1 MRAASACT
9 LPSKHRLPALI
20 YISGSRNIHIN
31 IHTEPHTGSEP
42 IMDLKQFNFIQYTE
56 AELKQIA
63 PLQNIFARQTELLLS
78 LAEKTAAAKGEAAAE
93 YLAQMQKANKELET
107 VRAELYKINEAA
119 EERYYK
125 SVPTEQAILDDARK
139 VLAVASKEDYETHQ
153 TQLYQGY
160 TALAEYIESNKD
172 RLSEAELERY
182 NDIIAASASE
192 PPEPDY
198 SGYFAYL
205 IGCTHLQINALK
217 YHKLHNAPLADLI
230 REQAAGAYKPPEQQT
245 KPLTEQQT
253 EAILR
258 TTRPESLIS
267 INDAATNKIFNPI
280 WQTKAIAKFGER
292 TTGQLFFEEIE
303 ITTGKKGKQKV
314 NSLVSVWYDDNITF
328 TRNDK
333 TIVLNDY
340 DRAVFN
346 AIITLYLNGT
356 TAFTLPMLYGAITGK
371 ENSDIYLKPETK
383 SELLAALNKLRKS
396 EVELKFD
403 NEAGQYTFT
412 DESGNTLTLH
422 RFKETIINIGEAD
435 ITLNGNPVRAYV
447 ISSKPKLLSYAQ
459 AKKQI
464 VTTPYKALELKH
476 NAEGKT
482 RTGLKNTPE
491 VIALRQFLIDE
502 IARINSPKQ
511 SSHITYDAIYSR
523 VAFVKQIDELN
534 KKQKL
539 STRQSTLAILNNFVA
554 ENYIK
559 AYKEV
564 TQGRAYHHIEIIP
577 ASEQS

>member
-1 MRAASACT
+1 MD
-9 LPSKHRLPALI
+9 
-20 YISGSRNIHIN
+20 IS
-31 IHTEPHTGSEP
+31 
-42 IMDLKQFNFIQYTE
+42 QFNFIQFTE
-56 AELKQIA
+56 EELNEQAQWETIHHQ
-63 PLQNIFARQTELLLS
+63 QNELLLS
-78 LAEKTAAAKGEAAAE
+78 LTEQLTKTNEGETDK
-93 YLAQMQKANKELET
+93 LIAQMQETIKEMGT
-107 VRAELYKINEAA
+107 ARTELMKIYRAA
-119 EERYYK
+119 EIRYYE

-139 VLAVASKEDYETHQ
+139 VLAVATKEDYENTRKQ
-153 TQLYQGY
+153 SY
-160 TALAEYIESNKD
+160 TNYKNISEYIKKD
-172 RLSEAELERY
+172 KERY
-182 NDIIAASASE
+182 KDVHNAYFNLIALSHTK
-192 PPEPDY
+192 PPKLNY

-205 IGCTHLQINALK
+205 IGCTRLQLNAFK
-217 YHKLHNAPLADLI
+217 HHNLHDAPLADLI
-230 REQAAGAYKPPEQQT
+230 REQAAAAYEPPE
-245 KPLTEQQT
+245 PLTEQQA

-267 INDAATNKIFNPI
+267 INDAATNRIFNPV
-280 WQTKAIAKFGER
+280 WQTQAIAKYGEL
-292 TTGQLFFEEIE
+292 TTGQLFFTDIE
-303 ITTGKKGKQKV
+303 IITGKKGKQKV

-328 TRNDK
+328 TQNNK

-356 TAFTLPMLYGAITGK
+356 TAFTLPMLFGLITGK
-371 ENSDIYLKPETK
+371 ENSDIKLRPETK
-383 SELLAALNKLRKS
+383 RELLAALNKLKKS

-403 NEAGQYTFT
+403 NEAEQYTFK
-412 DESGNTLTLH
+412 DENGNTLTLH
-422 RFKETIINIGEAD
+422 RFKESIINIGEAD
-435 ITLNGNPVRAYV
+435 IILNGNPVRAYV

-464 VTTPYKALELKH
+464 VTTPYKAIELKH
-476 NAEGKT
+476 NAEGKA

-511 SSHITYDAIYSR
+511 SNHITYDAIYSR
-523 VAFVKQIDELN
+523 IAFVKQIDELN

-554 ENYIK
+554 EKYIK

-577 ASEQS
+577 ASEQG

>member
-1 MRAASACT
+1 
-9 LPSKHRLPALI
+9 
-20 YISGSRNIHIN
+20 
-31 IHTEPHTGSEP
+31 
-42 IMDLKQFNFIQYTE
+42 MDLSQFNFIQYTD
-56 AELKQIA
+56 AELKKIK

-78 LAEKTAAAKGEAAAE
+78 LAEKTAAAKGEAEAE
-93 YLAQMQKANKELET
+93 YLAQMQRANKQIET
-107 VRAELYKINEAA
+107 VKAELIEINKAA
-119 EERYYK
+119 EERYFK

-139 VLAVASKEDYETHQ
+139 VLAVASKEEYETSQ
-153 TQLYQGY
+153 TQLYTGY

-172 RLSEAELERY
+172 RLSEAELKKY
-182 NDIIAASASE
+182 NDIIASASE
-192 PPEPDY
+192 PPKFDY
-198 SGYFAYL
+198 EGYFVYL
-205 IGCTHLQINALK
+205 IGCTRLQNLALA
-217 YHKLHNAPLADLI
+217 YHNLSKAPLTDLLL
-230 REQAAGAYKPPEQQT
+230 EKAAGAYEPPEQQSE
-245 KPLTEQQT
+245 PLTEQQT

-258 TTRPESLIS
+258 TTRPESLVS
-267 INDAATNKIFNPI
+267 INDAATNKAFNPI
-280 WQTKAIAKFGER
+280 WQTQAITKYGER
-292 TTGQLFFEEIE
+292 TTGQLFFTDIE

-314 NSLVSVWYDDNITF
+314 NSLLSVWYDDNITF

-333 TIVLNDY
+333 AIVLNDY

-356 TAFTLPMLYGAITGK
+356 TAFTLPMLYGAMTGK

-383 SELLAALNKLRKS
+383 SELLAALNKLKKS

-403 NEAGQYTFT
+403 NEAEQYTFT

-511 SSHITYDAIYSR
+511 SNHITYDAIYSR
-523 VAFVKQIDELN
+523 IAFVKQIDELN

>member
-1 MRAASACT
+1 
-9 LPSKHRLPALI
+9 
-20 YISGSRNIHIN
+20 
-31 IHTEPHTGSEP
+31 
-42 IMDLKQFNFIQYTE
+42 MDITQFNFIQYTE
-56 AELKQIA
+56 AELEALSKWRHY
-63 PLQNIFARQTELLLS
+63 FSTQTEQLIS
-78 LAEKTAAAKGEAAAE
+78 QAEQVTKAKGKAEAE
-93 YLAQMQKANKELET
+93 LKAQMQET
-107 VRAELYKINEAA
+107 NARIETAKTAIIDINRAA

-125 SVPTEQAILDDARK
+125 SVTTEQAILDDARK
-139 VLAVASKEDYETHQ
+139 VLNAATKADYEQHE
-153 TQLYQGY
+153 TQIYAGNE
-160 TALAEYIESNKD
+160 ALAEFIEKH
-172 RLSEAELERY
+172 RERITEAELERY
-182 NDIIAASASE
+182 SEILATASE
-192 PPEPDY
+192 PPELNY
-198 SGYFAYL
+198 EGYVAYL
-205 IGCTHLQINALK
+205 IGCTRLQFNALR
-217 YHKLHNAPLADLI
+217 HNNLSNAPLADLI
-230 REQAAGAYKPPEQQT
+230 REQAAGAYEPPEQQAE
-245 KPLTEQQT
+245 PLTEQQA

-258 TTRPESLIS
+258 TTRPENLMS

-292 TTGQLFFEEIE
+292 NTGQLFFEEIE

-314 NSLVSVWYDDNITF
+314 NSLLSVWYDDNITF

-435 ITLNGNPVRAYV
+435 ITINGNPVRAYV

-464 VTTPYKALELKH
+464 VKTPYKALELKH

-511 SSHITYDAIYSR
+511 SNHITYDAIYSR